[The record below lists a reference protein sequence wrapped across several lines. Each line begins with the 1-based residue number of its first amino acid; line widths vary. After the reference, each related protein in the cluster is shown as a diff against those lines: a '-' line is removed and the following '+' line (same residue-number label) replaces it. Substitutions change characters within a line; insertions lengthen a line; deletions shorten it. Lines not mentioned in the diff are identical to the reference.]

1 MKCTRLLGV
10 LLSLLLIVTMIP
22 AISFGAG
29 LPFTDVPADAWY
41 YSDVKNAYDTGLIN
55 GRTAT
60 SFAPNANMT
69 YAEAVKL
76 AACMHQKHTV
86 GVVSLRSGDPWY
98 QTYVDYAKTTHI
110 ISKDYTWNQTA
121 TRAGYVEIFAHALP
135 DSALQGRNS
144 IADGSIPDVGMSHPQ
159 AVEIYKLYRAG
170 ILMGMDSRGAF
181 HPDSNIKRSE
191 VSAILTRMMN
201 ASARKDLTLGDEG
214 KTNDPAPQGGEELK
228 IVKEPLNVEI
238 TNGAAV
244 LSITVSGQFD
254 KIAYVWEKKVG
265 DEWRDVATLNTE
277 KVTYN
282 ISSSAVTILS
292 EDGVEGNGEYRCSI
306 SAFQSSDFDVG
317 DILVGQAIS
326 RTVKVYEATKP
337 LVAYLAQEEY
347 RAYPNR
353 YYTFHNGH
361 QTDQIILE
369 DKHLWEESAEHVLK
383 APISE
388 QQFQEWYTYGPNPW
402 NEKPDPSDMYIKGQ
416 DLIVKIG
423 EISGG
428 RGPYTFSWEMGPN
441 KYGGNPKLIEGYN
454 CIGQGTDTIY
464 VHPVPGVTG
473 DEPVEMG
480 YIDCKVTDSMG
491 TYTYAT
497 CWRYAYGKTYLDHY
511 VHPYALRSDHYW
523 FGDAYNNQKDGV
535 MMYVWKSL
543 YK

>member
-1 MKCTRLLGV
+1 M
-10 LLSLLLIVTMIP
+10 
-22 AISFGAG
+22 
-29 LPFTDVPADAWY
+29 
-41 YSDVKNAYDTGLIN
+41 
-55 GRTAT
+55 
-60 SFAPNANMT
+60 
-69 YAEAVKL
+69 
-76 AACMHQKHTV
+76 
-86 GVVSLRSGDPWY
+86 
-98 QTYVDYAKTTHI
+98 
-110 ISKDYTWNQTA
+110 
-121 TRAGYVEIFAHALP
+121 EIFAHALP
-135 DSALQGRNS
+135 DSALQSKNS

-159 AVEIYKLYRAG
+159 SEDIYKLYRAG
-170 ILMGMDSRGAF
+170 ILTGIDSRGTF
-181 HPDSNIKRSE
+181 QPNNNIKRSE

-201 ASARKDLTLGDEG
+201 ASARKDLTLGDAGTTDEPG
-214 KTNDPAPQGGEELK
+214 PLDSDELK

-238 TNGAAV
+238 ANGAAV
-244 LSITVSGQFD
+244 LSITVSGKFD
-254 KIAYVWEKKVG
+254 KIIYLWEKKVS

-282 ISSSAVTILS
+282 VSSSALTILS
-292 EDGVEGNGEYRCSI
+292 ADGVEGNGEYRCTV
-306 SAFQSSDFDVG
+306 SAFTSSDFEVG
-317 DILVGQAIS
+317 DIPAGQVMS
-326 RTVKVYEATKP
+326 RTAKVYETTKP
-337 LVAYLAQEEY
+337 LEAWLAQEKW
-347 RAYPNR
+347 RGYPLR
-353 YYTFHNGH
+353 YYTYHNGH
-361 QTDQIILE
+361 RTDQIILE

-383 APISE
+383 APVSE
-388 QQFQEWYTYGPNPW
+388 QQFNEWYTYGPNPW

-416 DLIVKIG
+416 DVIVKIG

-441 KYGGNPKLIEGYN
+441 KYGGNPTLIEGYN

-464 VHPVPGVTG
+464 VHPVLGVTG

-523 FGDAYNNQKDGV
+523 FGEEYTTEKDNV